1 MILEN
6 IKDFNWYNDPQN
18 VRFVNNG
25 MLIETRPRTDFW
37 QNIDSHFQKDN
48 GHLFAQNCGGNF
60 VLTVKWSF
68 PLVKNSAQC
77 GLMFRSDTLNWIKA
91 GLLAP
96 RFVMPQLGV
105 VSANQGS
112 CDWSAVEL
120 PLECRKIWLRLSR
133 RSKDFV
139 IMYSLNGNNFHQ
151 IRMLHLPKVSD
162 VAAVGAYACS
172 PSEESFECVL
182 EEIELAY

>member
-48 GHLFAQNCGGNF
+48 GHLFAQN
-60 VLTVKWSF
+60 W
-68 PLVKNSAQC
+68 
-77 GLMFRSDTLNWIKA
+77 
-91 GLLAP
+91 GLLSP
-96 RFVMPQLGV
+96 SFVMPQLGV

-172 PSEESFECVL
+172 PGEESFECVL